1 MRTRGWVTI
10 AILLITLAV
19 PGCSHRLVAGDG
31 QSTVKVYQSEDV
43 YNAAV
48 HIQRAMGIH
57 QKTEGAEKFVGFLNA
72 LAEQE
77 SKDIES
83 ETRVKIVSRDAVGAS
98 VELLEGPDKGY
109 KGFVPLGNLR

>member
-10 AILLITLAV
+10 VVLVITLAV

-31 QSTVKVYQSEDV
+31 QPTVKVYQSEDV

-48 HIQRAMGIH
+48 HIKQATGI
-57 QKTEGAEKFVGFLNA
+57 QKTDGAEKFVAFLNA
-72 LAEQE
+72 LAEHE

-109 KGFVPLGNLR
+109 KGFVPQGNLR